1 MYSPSMHV
9 FFLPA
14 TQPGDMK
21 PPAIRAHPKRDVE
34 VSDEV
39 KSCVDLTNAVYRLNG
54 IFVGLGYN
62 GIQWDSVINYSFLL
76 AKMVLEAGKIVT

>member
-1 MYSPSMHV
+1 MF

-39 KSCVDLTNAVYRLNG
+39 ESCVDLTNAVYRLNG
-54 IFVGLGYN
+54 ILWDWDLMGYN
-62 GIQWDSVINYSFLL
+62 GIQWSTIFFARENGAWSRENCDLMGLN
-76 AKMVLEAGKIVT
+76 GR

>member
-1 MYSPSMHV
+1 MHV

-39 KSCVDLTNAVYRLNG
+39 ESCVDLTNAVYRLNG
-54 IFVGLGYN
+54 ILWDWDLMGYN
-62 GIQWDSVINYSFLL
+62 GIQWSTIFLL